1 MEPRDSARLLVVG
14 EGIAHARV
22 ADLPSFLRAGDV
34 LVLNDV
40 RVRRAR
46 LRAFRES
53 GGAVEI
59 LLVGAGEALCRPSR
73 RLRAGE
79 TLRCGPGKV
88 TLVEPRGEGRW
99 GVRCEPDEDA
109 LADAVGQVPL
119 PPYFGRDATPEDER
133 RYQTVYARRGELAA
147 AAAPTA
153 GLHLT
158 PELLERVRHAGVQV
172 LSVTLEVGLGTFK
185 PLTAEQLLLGE
196 LHEER
201 FDVPEAT
208 WKALADARARGGRVI
223 AVGTTTARVLESAR
237 APGRGSTRAFFRRPG
252 DLRVVDVLF
261 TNFHLPRSSLLML
274 VTAFAGHARV
284 MDAYALAVREGYRF
298 YSYGD
303 ACLLTRAE
311 PAAAR

>member
-1 MEPRDSARLLVVG
+1 LVVG
-14 EGIAHARV
+14 EETTHARV
-22 ADLPSFLRAGDV
+22 ADLPSLLRPGDL

-46 LRAFRES
+46 LPAVRQS
-53 GGAVEI
+53 GGAVEV

-79 TLRCGPGKV
+79 ALQCGSGTV

-99 GVRCEPDEDA
+99 AVRCEPDEDA

-153 GLHLT
+153 GLHFT
-158 PELLERVRHAGVQV
+158 PELLERVRHAGVSV
-172 LSVTLEVGLGTFK
+172 VSVTLEVGLGTFK
-185 PLTAEQLLLGE
+185 PLTAEQLLRGE
-196 LHEER
+196 LHEES
-201 FDVPEAT
+201 FDVPEAS
-208 WKALADARARGGRVI
+208 WSALAEARARGGRVI
-223 AVGTTTARVLESAR
+223 AVGTTTARVLESATG
-237 APGRGSTRAFFRRPG
+237 PGRGSTRAFFRRPG

-274 VTAFAGHARV
+274 VTAFAGHERV

-303 ACLLTRAE
+303 ACLLTRAD
-311 PAAAR
+311 PGVAR